1 MDNTSLAERDAAR
14 ERIREDAIKQMH
26 LRDQRECLGG
36 TGAALGSQRW
46 DVKIERV
53 AGEHL
58 RISGKGSLMIVFLR
72 QALSGLLVSI
82 PSHNRCG
89 LVPLDCKKGDIM
101 NYCDFDNGA
110 DAATLA
116 AAIRYLA
123 DNGLID

>member
-1 MDNTSLAERDAAR
+1 MDSTAMAERDAAR
-14 ERIREDAIKQMH
+14 EEAIKRMH
-26 LRDQRECLGG
+26 LLDQRECLGS
-36 TGAALGSQRW
+36 TTAAAIGLQRW
-46 DVKIERV
+46 DVKIVRV

-89 LVPLDCKKGDIM
+89 LVPLDCKTGDIM
-101 NYCDFDNGA
+101 NYCDFDNAA